1 MTDKILPA
9 RVGSGMNG
17 WMDGALT
24 SLGLG
29 MAQNL
34 KCIAALGLPLI
45 KLFPLWISAS
55 FFLCRRAARLG
66 EKIHTCRARTLVVV
80 VSISTL
86 VGVCILRTTTR
97 RVVYPIRE
105 SKYLTAYAYMLLFV
119 LLL

>member
-55 FFLCRRAARLG
+55 FFVAAVV
-66 EKIHTCRARTLVVV
+66 VVV

-86 VGVCILRTTTR
+86 
-97 RVVYPIRE
+97 
-105 SKYLTAYAYMLLFV
+105 
-119 LLL
+119 

>member
-1 MTDKILPA
+1 
-9 RVGSGMNG
+9 
-17 WMDGALT
+17 MDLRE
-24 SLGLG
+24 L
-29 MAQNL
+29 
-34 KCIAALGLPLI
+34 
-45 KLFPLWISAS
+45 
-55 FFLCRRAARLG
+55 LCRRAARLG

-86 VGVCILRTTTR
+86 VGVFILRTTTR

>member
-1 MTDKILPA
+1 MD
-9 RVGSGMNG
+9 G
-17 WMDGALT
+17 WMEHSLT

-55 FFLCRRAARLG
+55 FFVAARLG
-66 EKIHTCRARTLVVV
+66 EKIHTSSTLVVV

-86 VGVCILRTTTR
+86 ARSMHTT
-97 RVVYPIRE
+97 YDY
-105 SKYLTAYAYMLLFV
+105 S
-119 LLL
+119 